1 MTMTIQMLVEAWK
14 VSEAHHSMNPPATET
29 EIQAAET
36 KIGATLP
43 KLLREVYLLFNGG
56 WAWQLDFYPL
66 NFPPEHPSS
75 ALTNATEEYIE
86 YGWHIPKE
94 IRLFAH
100 MGGEEVFGI
109 WLPACGNPIYN
120 HPIIEV
126 GELPGEDGC
135 MGIAGTNLVSFLRGW
150 SAYRMMMQHIIL
162 KKVDKPKELEF
173 LGKLQVPQ
181 SLRYEHFDESQY
193 ERTRNWEDVHF
204 TQLRKWADPQLPDPS
219 SDSYDQQYTISD
231 LKRIFG
237 ET

>member
-1 MTMTIQMLVEAWK
+1 MTIQTLFNAWQATEIDPS
-14 VSEAHHSMNPPATET
+14 VNPPATAA

-36 KIGATLP
+36 KIGTALP
-43 KLLREVYLLFNGG
+43 PPLYEVYQLFNGG
-56 WAWQLDFYPL
+56 WRWDLEFFTALKPKPYFY
-66 NFPPEHPSS
+66 S
-75 ALTNATEEYIE
+75 LTDGNEQFIE
-86 YGWHIPKE
+86 DGWHIPKE
-94 IRLFAH
+94 IRLFAG
-100 MGGEEVFGI
+100 MGGEETFGI
-109 WLPACGNPIYN
+109 WLPCCGNPIYN

>member
-1 MTMTIQMLVEAWK
+1 MTIQMLVEAWK

-36 KIGATLP
+36 KIGTTLP
-43 KLLREVYLLFNGG
+43 PPLREVYPLFNGE
-56 WAWQLDFYPL
+56 WALGLDFFPL
-66 NFPPEHPSS
+66 TPPPEHY
-75 ALTNATEEYIE
+75 ALINSNEKYIE
-86 YGWHIPKE
+86 YKWHIPKE
-94 IRLFAH
+94 IRLFAGD
-100 MGGEEVFGI
+100 GGGGVFGI
-109 WLPACGNPIYN
+109 WLLTWGNSIYN